1 MIYGLGGRE
10 GGRKRGRLG
19 REKGEREGGRNEGGR
34 EGGRERGRGEEGK
47 EREGHDSITIEGGD
61 LFRVELNRGDGDALG
76 QELNIRE
83 HTVVCRHSKWH
94 LCPVDGQRNT
104 CTHRSG
110 LSHFKNNFTD
120 Q

>member
-1 MIYGLGGRE
+1 MR
-10 GGRKRGRLG
+10 
-19 REKGEREGGRNEGGR
+19 EGGR
-34 EGGRERGRGEEGK
+34 EGGRERGRGDKGK

-61 LFRVELNRGDGDALG
+61 LFRVELHGGDGDALG

-104 CTHRSG
+104 CTCTYTFSFKGRESEPSQVVLLCCLALYWIG
-110 LSHFKNNFTD
+110 LID
-120 Q
+120 LIM